1 LNWYVSVSEPKLQV
15 YIGEDVAFCV
25 SGERP
30 SFEGQVMK
38 QKLSISLTLVFL
50 SYIPLLHAQQKTPRL
65 TFEVASI
72 KLSKP
77 GTFGGAIKVMP
88 GGQEYVAQNASIKLI
103 FSLMYK
109 VPMRQI
115 TGGPDWFTSDAYD
128 IDAKADHSYN
138 LDDLHIMFQNLLAD
152 EFKLTFHKEIKEGNV
167 YALTI
172 DKSGL
177 KMKENDTDQKFDIP
191 ITRDQSGVATGVR
204 VPMQYLCWWLGQNLQ
219 QDERPVVDMTGLTKN
234 YDFTLTFLPPL
245 PPNFNTENLPPE
257 LLSRPSIFEALKQ
270 QLGLRLDL
278 QKGPVEYYVIGH
290 LERPAGN

>member
-1 LNWYVSVSEPKLQV
+1 MNNRQLSASVIVL
-15 YIGEDVAFCV
+15 F
-25 SGERP
+25 
-30 SFEGQVMK
+30 
-38 QKLSISLTLVFL
+38 LISL
-50 SYIPLLHAQQKTPRL
+50 PLLHAQEKPARL
-65 TFEVASI
+65 IFDVASI

-77 GTFGGAIKVMP
+77 GTVGGAIKVMP
-88 GGQEYVAQNASIKLI
+88 GGEEYISQNASIKFV

-109 VPMRQI
+109 IPLRQI
-115 TGGPDWFTSDAYD
+115 TGGPDWFTADTYD

-138 LDDLHIMFQNLLAD
+138 IDDMHTMFQNLLAD
-152 EFKLTFHKEIKEGNV
+152 EFKLKFHKEIKEGNV

-191 ITRDQSGVATGVR
+191 ITRGQNGIATGVR

-234 YDFTLTFLPPL
+234 YDFTLTFLPQL

-257 LLSRPSIFEALKQ
+257 ILNRPSLFDALKE
-270 QLGLRLDL
+270 QLGLKLEPT
-278 QKGPVEYYVIGH
+278 KGPVEYYVIDH
-290 LERPAGN
+290 IERPAGN

>member
-1 LNWYVSVSEPKLQV
+1 ML
-15 YIGEDVAFCV
+15 
-25 SGERP
+25 R
-30 SFEGQVMK
+30 
-38 QKLSISLTLVFL
+38 QKLFAPIAVLFAISL
-50 SYIPLLHAQQKTPRL
+50 PLLHAQEKPARL

-77 GTFGGAIKVMP
+77 GTVGGAIKVMP
-88 GGQEYVAQNASIKLI
+88 GGQEYISQNASIKFV

-109 VPMRQI
+109 IPLRQI
-115 TGGPDWFTSDAYD
+115 TGGPDWFTTDSYD

-138 LDDLHIMFQNLLAD
+138 IDDMHTMFQNLLAD
-152 EFKLTFHKEIKEGNV
+152 EFKLKFHKEIKEGNV

-191 ITRDQSGVATGVR
+191 ITRGQSGIATGVR
-204 VPMQYLCWWLGQNLQ
+204 VPMHYLCWWLGQNLQ

-234 YDFTLTFLPPL
+234 YDFTLTFLPQL

-257 LLSRPSIFEALKQ
+257 LLNRPSLFDALKQ
-270 QLGLRLDL
+270 QLGLKLEPT
-278 QKGPVEYYVIGH
+278 KGPVEYYVIDH
-290 LERPAGN
+290 VERPAGN